1 MPEFFICNRSQ
12 VRRRVKQLGI
22 THLLTLLD
30 PGRSM
35 FKPTLIAPANWLWLK
50 FEDQES
56 PQDLHAPTLEHAE
69 RILAW
74 GKNLPKDAR
83 VLVHCQ
89 AGVSRSTA
97 SALALWVQ
105 THNTLTGARDW
116 IDHIRP
122 QACPNMLLAEF
133 FDKLLGMQGE
143 FQAMCDSIGH
153 ENIKRF
159 FV

>member
-1 MPEFFICNRSQ
+1 MPQFFICNRAQ

-35 FKPTLIAPANWLWLK
+35 FKPTMIAPANWLWLK

-69 RILAW
+69 RILGW
-74 GKNLPKDAR
+74 GKNLPQDAR

-89 AGVSRSTA
+89 AGVSRSSA

-105 THNTLTGARDW
+105 THGTLQGARDW
-116 IDHIRP
+116 IDEIRP

-133 FDKLLGMQGE
+133 FDELLNLQGN
-143 FQAMCDSIGH
+143 FIALCDDIGAT
-153 ENIKRF
+153 NIKRLL
-159 FV
+159 